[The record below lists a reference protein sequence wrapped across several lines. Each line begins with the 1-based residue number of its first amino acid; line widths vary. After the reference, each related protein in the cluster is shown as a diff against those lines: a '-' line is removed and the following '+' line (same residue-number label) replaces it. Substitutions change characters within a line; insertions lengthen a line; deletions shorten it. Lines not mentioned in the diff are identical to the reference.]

1 MFWGGAFKIQFFIDV
16 LGPGGG
22 TFFGEGA
29 ALGKMETVLK
39 AMSYFRKAGG
49 VWGLLARLL
58 VFFVMWRSAAL
69 ENVVPG
75 LKVSGMALESGS
87 CFY

>member
-1 MFWGGAFKIQFFIDV
+1 MGR
-16 LGPGGG
+16 
-22 TFFGEGA
+22 GA

-58 VFFVMWRSAAL
+58 VGCFFCLEKEKFFREGGDGFESDALRSLA
-69 ENVVPG
+69 
-75 LKVSGMALESGS
+75 
-87 CFY
+87 